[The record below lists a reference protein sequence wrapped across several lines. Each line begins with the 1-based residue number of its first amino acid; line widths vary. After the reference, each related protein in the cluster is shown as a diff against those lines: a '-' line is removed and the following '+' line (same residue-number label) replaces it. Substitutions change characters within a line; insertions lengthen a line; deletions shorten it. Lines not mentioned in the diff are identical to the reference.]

1 MVSNEGPSSDLN
13 NDGLVDFFVG
23 GAKNQKS
30 KIFISNNKVYE
41 EIDSPFDDNI
51 ASEDIDA
58 VFFDSDNDGDFD
70 LLVASGDKS
79 SSIYDNSLNDRL
91 YINYGKNKFK
101 LSKNSFVFNNRFATG
116 AVAVADYNN
125 DNLLDVFI
133 GERFNNN
140 YYGFPV
146 SGHIFQNMG
155 GNNFKEIRQPELEN
169 IGMIKTAKW
178 ADLNND
184 DYPDLI
190 VAGDWTPI
198 KVFINKNGVLKD
210 KTLEYGLSKSNG
222 MWNDIEIED
231 INCDGFLDI
240 LAGNIGENTFFKPQ
254 MRLYIND
261 FDDNGSLE
269 QIICYKIG
277 DRYFPIFDKDEMV
290 KQIPSIKKRMFY
302 YNDYADLSISEIFDK
317 KKLEKSIILNL
328 DILESSVFLNKAD
341 KFVQYPFPSEINYS
355 SVSDIEVVK
364 KEKKITQL
372 VFGGNQFGVKP
383 QFGRYD
389 ASKGWILNI
398 EMENDSIIYSNL
410 TPLNIEGQIRKFEK
424 FQRNNKNYIA
434 VGINNEKVEFIEIK

>member
-1 MVSNEGPSSDLN
+1 M
-13 NDGLVDFFVG
+13 DFFVG

-210 KTLEYGLSKSNG
+210 KTLEYGLS
-222 MWNDIEIED
+222 
-231 INCDGFLDI
+231 
-240 LAGNIGENTFFKPQ
+240 
-254 MRLYIND
+254 
-261 FDDNGSLE
+261 
-269 QIICYKIG
+269 
-277 DRYFPIFDKDEMV
+277 
-290 KQIPSIKKRMFY
+290 
-302 YNDYADLSISEIFDK
+302 
-317 KKLEKSIILNL
+317 
-328 DILESSVFLNKAD
+328 
-341 KFVQYPFPSEINYS
+341 NY
-355 SVSDIEVVK
+355 
-364 KEKKITQL
+364 L
-372 VFGGNQFGVKP
+372 
-383 QFGRYD
+383 
-389 ASKGWILNI
+389 L
-398 EMENDSIIYSNL
+398 
-410 TPLNIEGQIRKFEK
+410 
-424 FQRNNKNYIA
+424 
-434 VGINNEKVEFIEIK
+434 